1 MSEFYPYFTKD
12 GSVGLY
18 SKDFNDI
25 YHSATGALTEA
36 YEKFIYPSNLHDILS
51 KYDNI
56 KVLDI
61 CYGIGYNTKALL
73 NCILDYR
80 KNISS
85 KNNFQNQKTN
95 KFQKFFKKFPRKIT
109 KKKFRL
115 AKGYAPIHTNKI
127 LSKNTNKYGAIYTDK
142 ISKQNNLLL
151 SNSETIYSNNIKHNK
166 TRNYNASL
174 HVNKTTSIK
183 IIFKKILQRFIKQN
197 TANRSNTISNN
208 TSRIYIKAIDF
219 DKTLSYLSPFIKTG
233 EKSYKKFNRTI
244 PSDKIHKY
252 LDTDVK
258 SEILKISPEINYLL
272 LEFLMNNKPEIFTD
286 KTVNSILSD
295 KIFKPFFDSNIGGI
309 FEFYKHK
316 MTSCKHNNEL
326 LSFLHNIY
334 YQHVSLSYK
343 SRLKTYLLR
352 DIIFDLKNDDARKI
366 ILEDNNLYNLIFLD
380 AFTPSKC
387 PCLWSFEFFK
397 QLYDH
402 LAPDG
407 MLLTYSSSASIR
419 GAMTEAGFH
428 IGQIYNE
435 RTKQYFGTVAA
446 KDKTL
451 IKHQLSEFDLGLIKT
466 KAGIFY
472 RDQNLTAQNEAIL
485 LARENEV
492 KTSTRESSSHYK
504 KLYFTKN

>member
-73 NCILDYR
+73 NYIFDYR

-85 KNNFQNQKTN
+85 KNKFQNSKTN
-95 KFQKFFKKFPRKIT
+95 KFQKFFKNFPVKILNN
-109 KKKFRL
+109 KFRL
-115 AKGYAPIHTNKI
+115 TNDYAPIYTNKTI
-127 LSKNTNKYGAIYTDK
+127 TQNTNEYGAIHTDK
-142 ISKQNNLLL
+142 IARQNDILS
-151 SNSETIYSNNIKHNK
+151 SNSETIYSNNIQHNK
-166 TRNYNASL
+166 IKNCNASL
-174 HVNKTTSIK
+174 HTSKTNSKTTT
-183 IIFKKILQRFIKQN
+183 FKKILQRFIKQN

-233 EKSYKKFNRTI
+233 EKDYKKFNKTI
-244 PSDKIHKY
+244 PNDKIHKY
-252 LDTDVK
+252 LDTDIK
-258 SEILKISPEINYLL
+258 SEFLNIPPEINYLL
-272 LEFLMNNKPEIFTD
+272 LEFLINNKPEIFTD
-286 KTVNSILSD
+286 VTVNSIFSD
-295 KIFKPFFDSNIGGI
+295 KNFRPFFDSNIRGI

-316 MTSCKHNNEL
+316 MTSCKHSNGF
-326 LSFLHNIY
+326 LSLLHNIY

-343 SRLKTYLLR
+343 NRSKTYQLQ

-402 LAPDG
+402 LANDG

-419 GAMTEAGFH
+419 GAMIEAGFH

-435 RTKQYFGTVAA
+435 RTKQYFGTIAT
-446 KDKTL
+446 KDETL
-451 IKHQLSEFDLGLIKT
+451 IKHHLSEFDLGLIKT

-472 RDQNLTAQNEAIL
+472 RDKNLTAKNEAIL
-485 LARENEV
+485 MARENEV

-504 KLYFTKN
+504 KYSI